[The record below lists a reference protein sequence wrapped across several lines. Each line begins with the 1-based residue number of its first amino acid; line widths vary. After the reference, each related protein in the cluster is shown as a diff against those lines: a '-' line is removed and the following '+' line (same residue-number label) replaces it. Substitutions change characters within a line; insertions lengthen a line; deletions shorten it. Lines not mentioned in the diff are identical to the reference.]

1 MPDPDTHDR
10 DHSSGHAEE
19 SLILRCAASSER
31 VIVSRSIVRCAL
43 ALAGAL
49 AAPVAASQTEQ
60 PQQEPRPAGDV
71 VRITGQRLRPG
82 LHVLMSGNNGNIG
95 VWHGADGIVVIDDGL
110 APLAPEVLEAI
121 RQVADGP
128 IRFVINTHW
137 HPDHTG
143 GNELLGKSG
152 GIVFAH
158 ENVRVRMS
166 EEQFIELIDMRVPPA
181 PAAALPVVTFDDSLT
196 FHLNGDRLDV
206 VHVSD
211 AHTDG
216 DAVLRWQ
223 AANVV
228 HTGDV
233 YFNGSYPFIDLD
245 SGGTLAG
252 LVAAIEAILARANDA
267 TVVIPGHGPVSNRR
281 ELSEYRDMLVTIGRR
296 IREGVESG
304 RNLDE
309 VLASRPTAEFDA
321 RYGQGSITATRLVGT
336 LYRDLTRPKPGL
348 RPSGRN

>member
-1 MPDPDTHDR
+1 MR
-10 DHSSGHAEE
+10 R
-19 SLILRCAASSER
+19 SL
-31 VIVSRSIVRCAL
+31 VRCVL
-43 ALAGAL
+43 AAAGAL
-49 AAPVAASQTEQ
+49 AAVAVSAQTTE
-60 PQQEPRPAGDV
+60 PQQEPRPAEDSV
-71 VRITGQRLRPG
+71 QITSQRLRPG
-82 LHVLMSGNNGNIG
+82 LHVLMGGRNGNIG
-95 VWHGADGIVVIDDGL
+95 VWSGADGIIVIDDSL
-110 APLAPEVLEAI
+110 APLAPKVVEAI
-121 RQVADGP
+121 GRIAAGR

-143 GNELLGKSG
+143 GNELIGKSG
-152 GIVFAH
+152 AIIFAH
-158 ENVRVRMS
+158 ENVRTRLS
-166 EEQFIELIDMRVPPA
+166 EEQFIELVNMRVPPA
-181 PAAALPVVTFDDSLT
+181 PAAALPVVTFDDSIT

-216 DAVLRWQ
+216 DAVLWWK

-233 YFNGSYPFIDLD
+233 YLNGTYPFIDLD

-252 LVAAIEAILARANDA
+252 LVAATEAILARVDDA
-267 TVVIPGHGPVSNRR
+267 TIVIPGHGPVSTRR
-281 ELSEYRDMLVTIGRR
+281 EVSEYRDMLVTVGRR

-321 RYGQGSITATRLVGT
+321 RYGQGFMSPSRLVGI
-336 LYRDLTRPKPGL
+336 LYRDLTRPKSALKP
-348 RPSGRN
+348 